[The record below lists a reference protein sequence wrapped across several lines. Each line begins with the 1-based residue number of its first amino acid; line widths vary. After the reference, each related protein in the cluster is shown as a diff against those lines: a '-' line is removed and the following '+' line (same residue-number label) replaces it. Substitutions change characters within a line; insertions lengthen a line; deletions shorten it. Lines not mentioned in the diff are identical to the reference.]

1 MACFVGA
8 SFYFI
13 KGVENMRTIQTE
25 LVQKGLSKETKGQ
38 ASKRRQP
45 KREMSQREI
54 EDLMGVRRSTYKRVN
69 GAFRQKG

>member
-13 KGVENMRTIQTE
+13 KGVENVRTIQTE
-25 LVQKGLSKETKGQ
+25 LVQKGLSKEVKRQ
-38 ASKRRQP
+38 ASKGRQP
-45 KREMSQREI
+45 KKKMSQRDI
-54 EDLMGVRRSTYKRVN
+54 EELMGVRRSTYKRVN

>member
-8 SFYFI
+8 SFYLI

-25 LVQKGLSKETKGQ
+25 LVQKGLSKEVKGQ

-45 KREMSQREI
+45 KKKMSQREI
-54 EDLMGVRRSTYKRVN
+54 EELMGVRRSTYKRVN